1 MVFPEATADRSPFVL
16 GMVSAAVSSALE
28 KAAKRAARIAESDG
42 TTGDGVTPEAS
53 FPDASQSAALEKA
66 KAKSRP
72 AIFVWLIGMFAFSLL
87 SILNFNVYKLF
98 SPHTIA
104 PLPRSNLLGPST

>member
-42 TTGDGVTPEAS
+42 TTGEGVTPE
-53 FPDASQSAALEKA
+53 
-66 KAKSRP
+66 SR
-72 AIFVWLIGMFAFSLL
+72 
-87 SILNFNVYKLF
+87 
-98 SPHTIA
+98 
-104 PLPRSNLLGPST
+104 LP